1 MNEKSYSLPLGM
13 IFQKYHCA
21 KCGATLEKERTHR
34 VVTKDDPD
42 YFRYHSYGKF
52 PRRDCDVYEHQFK
65 CPDCGASISFD
76 EQCIIKRIQKQQGHT
91 VLSSS
96 EIKSHYAESKQRHR
110 KQVLLKSIFLPIVFA
125 LVAFIL
131 FDIAN
136 RDQNIEDLWSVAM
149 VFAIAAVL
157 MAVRAIIWHK
167 GDSSLS

>member
-42 YFRYHSYGKF
+42 YYRYHSFGKF

-76 EQCIIKRIQKQQGHT
+76 EQCIIKGIQKQQGHT

-96 EIKSHYAESKQRHR
+96 EIKSHYAESQKRHR
-110 KQVLLKSIFLPIVFA
+110 KQVLLQCILLPIVYA
-125 LVAFIL
+125 LLVFGIYY
-131 FDIAN
+131 IAN
-136 RDQNIEDLWSVAM
+136 PDRPTKDLWSVGLFL
-149 VFAIAAVL
+149 VIAAVV
-157 MAVRAIIWHK
+157 MAVRSIIYRK
-167 GDSSLS
+167 KTK